1 MKYLTV
7 GAALACVIT
16 LAACT
21 DKQKCYGAKVV
32 YDEFVA
38 SGRGGSAE
46 KAAAK
51 KAFDKT
57 KAECAA
63 KGINI

>member
-21 DKQKCYGAKVV
+21 DKQKCEAAKATHEAFVKSGKGGAAEKSAEAKV
-32 YDEFVA
+32 YE
-38 SGRGGSAE
+38 SAKAKC
-46 KAAAK
+46 KAA
-51 KAFDKT
+51 
-57 KAECAA
+57 
-63 KGINI
+63 GINI